1 MTIYQYLSL
10 YLSDCFQIIL
20 NELAFT
26 CLQNIKM
33 YLLSFGFLIF
43 LFCNFVIVEAK
54 SFLKKMETRKRMQKE
69 KIFKIE

>member
-54 SFLKKMETRKRMQKE
+54 SFFKKNGNKKKNAKRKKYLK
-69 KIFKIE
+69 

>member
-10 YLSDCFQIIL
+10 YISDCFQIIL

-54 SFLKKMETRKRMQKE
+54 SFFKKMETRKRMQKE
-69 KIFKIE
+69 KNI

>member
-69 KIFKIE
+69 KNI

>member
-54 SFLKKMETRKRMQKE
+54 SFFKKMETRKRMQKE
-69 KIFKIE
+69 KNI

>member
-43 LFCNFVIVEAK
+43 LFCNFVIVEVK
-54 SFLKKMETRKRMQKE
+54 SFLKKWKQEKE
-69 KIFKIE
+69 CKKKKIFKIE